1 MAFRTFFLKTVVKAD
16 NSYWY
21 IIKDIIIWWQEDI
34 SLFVCGKSN
43 VCKQAETWFLPQECE
58 VQLII
63 LKLTWCINGQ

>member
-34 SLFVCGKSN
+34 SLFVCLFK
-43 VCKQAETWFLPQECE
+43 WQEQC
-58 VQLII
+58 VQ
-63 LKLTWCINGQ
+63 TS